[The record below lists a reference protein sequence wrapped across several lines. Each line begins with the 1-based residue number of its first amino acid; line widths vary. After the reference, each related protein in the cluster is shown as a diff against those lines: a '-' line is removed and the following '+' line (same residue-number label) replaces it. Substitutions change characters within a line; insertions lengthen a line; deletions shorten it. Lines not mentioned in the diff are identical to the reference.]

1 MPSDWPVQGYRMRQR
16 QKVNRSYFNDEVAV
30 HTSWDPLVAPHSGL
44 TDANHLAVR
53 WGQGKNEHILLLP
66 AALTTL
72 SPLVVAVASAL
83 VLYIWITNL
92 GSTGLLNGL
101 LLILLSLAGLTW
113 GVLRL
118 KLLFTIFPIRFTKTT
133 CLVWDSR
140 ASFQR
145 SISLQGLHA
154 LQVVPKGRMRTMR
167 ECEFLFE
174 LNLIY
179 SGDNIKRI
187 NILNQPSRLLVRR
200 AAWLLSNYLSV
211 PVWDGTIYAIE
222 E

>member
-1 MPSDWPVQGYRMRQR
+1 MPSDWPVEGYRMRQR
-16 QKVNRSYFNDEVAV
+16 QKVNKSYFNDEVAV
-30 HTSWDPLVAPHSGL
+30 HISWDPLVAPHSGV

-53 WGQGKNEHILLLP
+53 RGQGKNEHILLLP

-72 SPLVVAVASAL
+72 SPLVVAVASAF
-83 VLYIWITNL
+83 VFFIWITTL

-101 LLILLSLAGLTW
+101 LVILLSLAGLTW
-113 GVLRL
+113 GALRL
-118 KLLFTIFPIRFTKTT
+118 KFLFTIFPIRFTKTT

-167 ECEFLFE
+167 EYEFLFE

-179 SGDNIKRI
+179 SGDNNKRI

-200 AAWLLSNYLSV
+200 AAWILSDYLSV